1 MKTSYLIIVILALA
15 LVFTTYK
22 LVAGSGKSEPTSG
35 ESDGISGAT
44 AKMATET
51 AYKAIMT
58 RTSVRSYSDKAVSD
72 EAVDSL
78 LRAAMAAPTAM
89 NLRPWQFVVIR
100 DRSILD
106 SIASNCRNISMA
118 KEAQLAIA
126 VCGDLDIAAKDAG
139 REYWIQDCSAATE
152 NLLVAANAMGLGA
165 VWCGIYPM
173 TDRVEFIS
181 NLLNLP
187 SNYIPLNII
196 PIGYP
201 SAATTPKDKYDA
213 NRIHTDRFQADNK

>member
-15 LVFTTYK
+15 LSFTTYK
-22 LVAGSGKSEPTSG
+22 LVSNGGNSESAVTT
-35 ESDGISGAT
+35 DGATGAT
-44 AKMATET
+44 AKMATEK
-51 AYKAIMT
+51 AYNAIMT
-58 RTSVRSYSDKAVSD
+58 RTSVRSYSDHGVSD

-100 DRSILD
+100 DRAILD
-106 SIASNCRNISMA
+106 SIAANCRNISMA

-126 VCGDLDIAAKDAG
+126 VCGDLEIAAKDAG

-173 TDRVEFIS
+173 SDRVDFIS
-181 NLLNLP
+181 KLLNLP

-201 SAATTPKDKYDA
+201 SAATTPKDKYDPT
-213 NRIHTDRFQADNK
+213 RIHLNRFQ